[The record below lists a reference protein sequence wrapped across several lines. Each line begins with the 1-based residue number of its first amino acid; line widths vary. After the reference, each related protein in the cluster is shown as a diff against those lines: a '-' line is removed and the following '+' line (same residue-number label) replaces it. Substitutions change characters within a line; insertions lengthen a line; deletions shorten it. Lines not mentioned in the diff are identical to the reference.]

1 MAPPAPAPVPP
12 APTSMAPAD
21 AQAGSAKRR
30 STRLLGFS
38 AVEATPDV
46 FASEPAAAPLPETRY
61 PIGWLVVLEGPGL
74 GMSYTLTSGLTT
86 IGRAENQTVS
96 LDFGDDSISREQH
109 VAIAY
114 DEDEN
119 RTYVGHG
126 GKRNIVRLN
135 GKPLLTTEEL
145 ADGDHLRIGKTT
157 LYFVSLCN
165 GEFAWKN
172 VMEPEDQ
179 PAGHNG

>member
-1 MAPPAPAPVPP
+1 MVSDPLGAPPQGAQPQHEPA
-12 APTSMAPAD
+12 SR
-21 AQAGSAKRR
+21 RR

-38 AVEATPDV
+38 SEDVAPDV
-46 FASEPAAAPLPETRY
+46 FGMDAAPVAQSAPRF
-61 PIGWLVVLEGPGL
+61 PVGWLVVLEGPGQ
-74 GMSYTLTSGLTT
+74 GMSYTVTPGLTT
-86 IGRAENQTVS
+86 IGRDASQTIA

-119 RTYVGHG
+119 RVYVGHG

-145 ADGDHLRIGKTT
+145 SDGDQIKLGKTL
-157 LYFVSLCN
+157 LYFVALC
-165 GEFAWKN
+165 GEGFAWKD
-172 VMEPEDQ
+172 VTGAGEPHGEH
-179 PAGHNG
+179 GS

>member
-1 MAPPAPAPVPP
+1 
-12 APTSMAPAD
+12 
-21 AQAGSAKRR
+21 
-30 STRLLGFS
+30 
-38 AVEATPDV
+38 
-46 FASEPAAAPLPETRY
+46 
-61 PIGWLVVLEGPGL
+61 
-74 GMSYTLTSGLTT
+74 MSYTLTSGLTT

-145 ADGDHLRIGKTT
+145 SDGDHLRIGKTT
-157 LYFVSLCN
+157 LYFVSLCG
-165 GEFAWKN
+165 GEFSWKAVTDAEN
-172 VMEPEDQ
+172 Q
-179 PAGHNG
+179 AAGHDG